1 MEIPR
6 TRDVITLVKGSAN
19 PAMVNATMAGNGWPG
34 GQGVT
39 WVDDPTGDNFRVT
52 YSDGTY
58 GGFLLWGSDE
68 SADQFIAFTRS
79 QPTYQYAIVCTGT
92 WIISTSTYEKYTY
105 TSRVG
110 PGPLVPNVFNVG
122 DRLRFSLRGY
132 FTPED
137 EWSLSGDPRAP
148 NGLLIGQIIQPP
160 RTNNSFFLMLQT
172 SI

>member
-6 TRDVITLVKGSAN
+6 TRDVITLVKGTAN
-19 PAMVNATMAGNGWPG
+19 PVVVDSRMAANGWAG

-39 WVDDPTGDNFRVT
+39 WVDDPVGDDFVVT

-79 QPTYQYAIVCTGT
+79 QPTYRYGIVCTGA
-92 WIISTSTYEKYTY
+92 WIISTSTYEKYTLQ
-105 TSRVG
+105 SRLG
-110 PGPLVPNVFNVG
+110 GPLVPNTYVVG
-122 DRLRFSLRGY
+122 ARLTFSLRGL
-132 FTPED
+132 FTPQD
-137 EWSLSGDPRAP
+137 EWTISGDPRAP
-148 NGLLIGQIIQPP
+148 NNLFIAYVIQAPSP
-160 RTNNSFFLMLQT
+160 SNNNYLMLQS